1 MTRPITTP
9 NTSQQPLRRS
19 TRKRTAPAK
28 YGAETTVQP
37 NSPKRTKKTEHNKT
51 TKHQS
56 VTKVGTRKKV
66 GLAGAPPPVSVNVP
80 LGVVDP
86 CANIDGVIFTY
97 KDSAGVDIVHDIMLV
112 MVDPPKHIDKYYIL
126 QLIDASDNYHIY
138 QRWGRTGTSGT
149 SLTVSFR
156 KNQLNEAQEQ
166 FDNKFHEKTGLSFD
180 QRYDEPLPGKY
191 CYIQQDFSA
200 KAQLV
205 QGHTSQWQYW
215 VDDGVNG
222 KATGWYDY
230 DPNASFLVEQL
241 YADYTQN
248 SVISVRIVQSGVYTY
263 LVNLA
268 TMTQQNIVHPNL
280 KIRKIRRLPDTKIK
294 ATVKTEINTHSNN
307 VNNIQADSTSD
318 SNKKSKKKI
327 ATPAVVLQEIDP
339 NVKRCPKTEK
349 KTELKVE
356 QSEDCEESSNS
367 QLKSKDEPVEIIIPV
382 DSMAPK
388 VETFEVFGDLDATL
402 NQSNIMGGNNNN
414 KFYKIQGLKKIKSE
428 TYYVW
433 MRWGRVG
440 ESYATQ
446 TKLEGP
452 FRKSERAI
460 GVFEKKFKAKTGNDW
475 NQRESFQQKTG
486 KYDMVLIDHTVKEEE
501 HESLVIKQKT
511 DDEVEYK
518 PSTLAK
524 ETRELIELLF
534 EEDVYTDALMEFD
547 IDVKRM
553 PLGNLSKQ
561 QVERGVAVLEELE
574 QVIKNNPSNR
584 TQLARLSSRFYT
596 TLPHDFG
603 RRRPPVIANATMLQR
618 SYDMCN
624 VLLDMETAT
633 SLMAKAEQSEAEKTV
648 TKELRPHPADGQY
661 ASLNADLELVPA
673 GSDEYNTL
681 VDSWK
686 NTQSPHMRTK
696 LAKIWRVN
704 RQGETGRFEEYN
716 KLNNHMLLW
725 HGTHIGAV
733 SAILSTG
740 LRIMPHSG
748 GRVGRGIYLAS
759 EHGKSVCYTTPA
771 YKRKT
776 GCMFLVEAAL
786 GKIHEIYNDDSSL
799 TQAPNGFDSVRACG
813 QQSPA
818 KCKGLKLDGIYV
830 NVHVES
836 PRPLPKAKSSSFS
849 QDEYL
854 IYNEPQA
861 RLRYI
866 ITFNM

>member
-1 MTRPITTP
+1 MTRPITP
-9 NTSQQPLRRS
+9 ANTSQQPLRRS
-19 TRKRTAPAK
+19 TRKRAAPAK
-28 YGAETTVQP
+28 FGTEPDVQL
-37 NSPKRTKKTEHNKT
+37 NSPKRSKKTEHNNS
-51 TKHQS
+51 TKQQH
-56 VTKVGTRKKV
+56 VTKAGTRKKV
-66 GLAGAPPPVSVNVP
+66 GLAGAPPPVSINVP

-97 KDSAGVDIVHDIMLV
+97 KDSTGVDIVYDIMLV
-112 MVDPPKHIDKYYIL
+112 MVDPPKRIDKYYIL

-149 SLTVSFR
+149 SLTVSFT
-156 KNQLNEAQEQ
+156 KYQLKQAREQ

-180 QRYDEPLPGKY
+180 QRYEEPLPDKY

-200 KAQLV
+200 KAQLA

-215 VDDGVNG
+215 VDDGVDG
-222 KATGWYDY
+222 KVTGWYDY
-230 DPNASFLVEQL
+230 DPNGSFLVEQL
-241 YADYTQN
+241 YSEYAHN
-248 SVISVRIVQSGVYTY
+248 SLFPLRTVQSGMYTY
-263 LVNLA
+263 LVNLV
-268 TMTQQNIVHPNL
+268 TMTQQNIVHPDL

-294 ATVKTEINTHSNN
+294 ATVKKEDNT
-307 VNNIQADSTSD
+307 QANSSD
-318 SNKKSKKKI
+318 ANKSKKKSTTSV
-327 ATPAVVLQEIDP
+327 AVLQPIDP
-339 NVKRCPKTEK
+339 NVKQSPKVETKPEPKAEESEVCKESSKTEP
-349 KTELKVE
+349 
-356 QSEDCEESSNS
+356 
-367 QLKSKDEPVEIIIPV
+367 KDEPEEIVIPV
-382 DSMAPK
+382 DSMVPK
-388 VETFEVFGDLDATL
+388 IETFEVFRDLDATL
-402 NQSNIMGGNNNN
+402 NQSNIMNRNNNN

-440 ESYATQ
+440 ESFASQ

-452 FRKSERAI
+452 FRKPERAI
-460 GVFEKKFKAKTGNDW
+460 GAFEKKFKAKTGNDW
-475 NQRESFQQKTG
+475 NTRDSFQPKTG
-486 KYDMVLIDHTVKEEE
+486 KYDLVLIDHSAKEEKDE
-501 HESLVIKQKT
+501 PLIIKQKT
-511 DDEVEYK
+511 DDQVEYK
-518 PSTLAK
+518 PSTLSI
-524 ETRELIELLF
+524 ETRKLIELLF
-534 EEDVYTDALMEFD
+534 EEEVYTDALKEFD

-561 QVERGVAVLEELE
+561 QVERGVAVLEDIE
-574 QVIKNNPSNR
+574 QVVKNNPSNR
-584 TQLARLSSRFYT
+584 TELARLSSRFYT

-603 RRRPPVIANATMLQR
+603 RRRPPVIANETMLQR

-633 SLMAKAEQSEAEKTV
+633 SLMAKAEQRKAEKTDA
-648 TKELRPHPADGQY
+648 KELLPHPTDEQY
-661 ASLNADLELVPA
+661 CSLNADLELVTA
-673 GSDEYNTL
+673 GSDEYSIL
-681 VDSWK
+681 FDSWK
-686 NTQSPHMRTK
+686 STQSPHMSAK

-704 RQGETGRFEEYN
+704 RRGEADQFEKYN

-759 EHGKSVCYTTPA
+759 EHGKSVYYTTPA
-771 YKRKT
+771 YRRKT

-786 GKIHEIYNDDSSL
+786 GRIHEIYSDNPSL
-799 TQAPNGFDSVRACG
+799 KKAPKGYDSVRACG

-818 KCKGLKLDGIYV
+818 GCKDLRLDGVNV

-836 PRPLPKAKSSSFS
+836 PRKLAKANNSSFS

-861 RLRYI
+861 RLRYV
-866 ITFNM
+866 ITFEM